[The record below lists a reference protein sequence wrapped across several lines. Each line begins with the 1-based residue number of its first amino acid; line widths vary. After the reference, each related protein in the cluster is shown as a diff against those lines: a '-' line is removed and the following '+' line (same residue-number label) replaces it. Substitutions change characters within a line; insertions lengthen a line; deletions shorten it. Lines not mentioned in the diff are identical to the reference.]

1 MLELVDKLS
10 ELYIPLVGIYSS
22 PSAIEYI
29 IRTWSG
35 EYMKYYIAQYNY
47 IMDCEVH

>member
-1 MLELVDKLS
+1 MEVPILIGLNTIKPTLQNF
-10 ELYIPLVGIYSS
+10 L
-22 PSAIEYI
+22 